1 MPACFKRDASCFND
15 DIALISLTDYS
26 IVTVTRLRCRL
37 YKNVP
42 KIYMP
47 MFWFDLKVKVTE
59 EMAANLKQLL
69 ALPTVILCGG
79 ITIAVIGLCLIAG
92 VVLLY
97 LWRKHHILR
106 TISTVHALEKCSC
119 FFNREIF

>member
-1 MPACFKRDASCFND
+1 M
-15 DIALISLTDYS
+15 
-26 IVTVTRLRCRL
+26 
-37 YKNVP
+37 
-42 KIYMP
+42 YMP

-59 EMAANLKQLL
+59 DMAANLKQLL
-69 ALPTVILCGG
+69 ALPTVIMCGG

-106 TISTVHALEKCSC
+106 TMSTVRALEKFPC
-119 FFNREIF
+119 FPSREISF